1 MIKDIDQVDNTALL
15 MLDIDMYHKNK
26 SLYIFDY
33 VITFIDRYIHTSY
46 MRKDKL
52 KHMFQGCMHVCV
64 YVCTRYPLCILC
76 IGTCATWSILYDTSR
91 ARQRNAG
98 ARGDKPQPLP

>member
-15 MLDIDMYHKNK
+15 MLDIDMYQKNK

-33 VITFIDRYIHTSY
+33 VITFIDRYIPRTYGRISSNICFKY
-46 MRKDKL
+46 V
-52 KHMFQGCMHVCV
+52 CM
-64 YVCTRYPLCILC
+64 YVCTRYPRCILC